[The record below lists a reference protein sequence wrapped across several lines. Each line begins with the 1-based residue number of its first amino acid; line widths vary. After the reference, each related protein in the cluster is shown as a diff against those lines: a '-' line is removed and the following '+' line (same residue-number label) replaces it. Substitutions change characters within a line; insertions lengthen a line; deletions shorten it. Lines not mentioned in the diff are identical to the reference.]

1 MMYSI
6 ILMVTKDAVATMETN
21 IAMNKVVHAKKANR
35 SPKKLTMCK
44 VILASSSKDGGC
56 LYQFH

>member
-1 MMYSI
+1 MTYSI
-6 ILMVTKDAVATMETN
+6 ILIVMKDAVATIETN
-21 IAMNKVVHAKKANR
+21 TAMNRVVQAKKLNR

-44 VILASSSKDGGC
+44 VMLPSSSKVGGC